1 MSRLDWKTYVSKTL
15 GCWMGKNAGG
25 TLGGPVEGRREILT
39 LDWYP
44 QIQEGGIPND
54 DLEVQ
59 LVWLHALETRGLHL
73 SPEDFA
79 AEWLDHYL
87 PNWDEYG
94 FGKTNVRK
102 GLLPPLSGAFN
113 NKFSTSMGCP
123 IRSEIWACIA
133 PGLPLQAAKLARLDA
148 MVDHTDESIYAEM
161 LFAVIESAAY
171 LEADRDR
178 LMELGLAAIPDDCRT
193 ARAVRVMIDTWNATK
208 NWTASRQAVL
218 DLVGDYA
225 NFTDAPQNIAFTLL
239 GWYSSPTD
247 FGKAICDAV
256 NCGFDTDC
264 TGATLGSIIGIA
276 WGAERLPERWLKP
289 LGDTIAIIE
298 ARTRLCNQQPKTL
311 QELTERTGAVA
322 IAALAQRGYVFGP
335 GREIELVLPTPAE
348 LRQQMQDAGLWNTPR
363 NVVERVFHHGS
374 VRVEYPEGPVLSP
387 GATGRVR
394 IALTNTTERRMEGPL
409 AAAALTPGLGQ
420 VAVVP
425 AGLDLEPGQT
435 ATFEVTASLAADAA
449 PRCHADLAVA
459 VQAEGIAPWTF
470 PVSFVRPM
478 FWEMARM
485 DEAAFVG
492 LTESEP
498 LVAGEL
504 VAVEGNRVPLP
515 EKGMLLGRTR
525 VFNPSAHER
534 PVRLCSPSVHPV
546 RVWFNGARVIDNP
559 GAERIRP
566 SYHSNSPAH
575 YGAGVLKPGWNTI
588 TAAWLRMVKPGES
601 HFFLTD
607 PGGKGWGD
615 LVFQP

>member
-1 MSRLDWKTYVSKTL
+1 MSRLTWDTYVSKTL

-25 TLGGPVEGRREILT
+25 TLGGPMEGRREILD

-44 QIQEGGIPND
+44 VVQEGGIPND

-59 LVWLHALETRGLHL
+59 LVWLHALESRGLHL
-73 SPEDFA
+73 NPEELA

-102 GLLPPLSGAFN
+102 GLLPPMSGAFN
-113 NKFSTSMGCP
+113 NTFSTSMGCP

-133 PGLPLQAAKLARLDA
+133 PGLPVVAASLARIDA

-171 LEADRDR
+171 IEEDRDK

-193 ARAVRVMIDTWNATK
+193 ARAVRVMVDTWNETK
-208 NWTASRQAVL
+208 DWKASRQAVL

-239 GWYSSPTD
+239 GWYSSPED

-276 WGAERLPERWLKP
+276 WGAEKLPERWLEP
-289 LGDTIAIIE
+289 LGNGIAIIE
-298 ARTRLCNQQPKTL
+298 ERTRIQNQPKTL

-322 IAALAQRGYVFGP
+322 MASLAGQGYVFGP
-335 GREIELVLPTPAE
+335 GREIELALPTPAE

-363 NVVERVFHHGS
+363 NVVERRFHHGTLHI
-374 VRVEYPEGPVLSP
+374 EYPNGPLLAP
-387 GATGRVR
+387 GDSSSVEITV
-394 IALTNTTERRMEGPL
+394 TNTTERRMEGPV
-409 AAAALTPGLGQ
+409 AAASLTPGLDE
-420 VAVVP
+420 VAVAP
-425 AGLDLEPGQT
+425 MSIDLEPGESAVLT
-435 ATFEVTASLAADAA
+435 VSATLSAEAG

-459 VQAEGIAPWTF
+459 LQAEGIAPYSFT
-470 PVSFVRPM
+470 VSFVRPM
-478 FWEMARM
+478 YWVMTSESIP
-485 DEAAFVG
+485 AFAG
-492 LTESEP
+492 LIEEP
-498 LVAGEL
+498 VVEGEL
-504 VAVEGNRVPLP
+504 VAVEGNAIPLP
-515 EKGMLLGRTR
+515 ESGVLLGRTR

-534 PVRLCSPSVHPV
+534 PVRICAPSVHSA
-546 RVWFNGARVIDNP
+546 RIWFNGVKAVDSQ

-566 SYHSNSPAH
+566 SYHSNGPTH
-575 YGAGVLKPGWNTI
+575 YGEGVLKPGWNTV
-588 TAAWLRMVKPGES
+588 TAAWLISERDGES
-601 HFFLTD
+601 HFFLTE

-615 LVFQP
+615 LVFQA

>member
-1 MSRLDWKTYVSKTL
+1 MSRLNWDTYVSKTL

-25 TLGGPVEGRREILT
+25 TLGGPVEGRREILS

-44 QIQEGGIPND
+44 VVQVGGIPND

-73 SPEDFA
+73 SAEDFA

-113 NKFSTSMGCP
+113 NKFATSMGCP

-133 PGLPLQAAKLARLDA
+133 PGIPLEAARLARLDA

-171 LEADRDR
+171 LEGDRDK

-193 ARAVRVMIDTWNATK
+193 ARAVRIMIDTWNATK
-208 NWTASRQAVL
+208 DWTASRQAVL

-239 GWYSSPTD
+239 GWYSAPND

-256 NCGFDTDC
+256 NCGYDTDC

-276 WGAERLPERWLKP
+276 WGAERLPERWLEP
-289 LGDTIAIIE
+289 LGNGIAIIE
-298 ARTRLCNQQPKTL
+298 ARTRLYNQQPKTL

-322 IAALAQRGYVFGP
+322 VAALAQRGLVFGP
-335 GREIELVLPTPAE
+335 GREIELELPTPAE
-348 LRQQMQDAGLWNTPR
+348 LRKQMQDAGLWNTAR
-363 NVVERVFHHGS
+363 NVIERQFHHGS
-374 VRVEYPEGPVLSP
+374 ARIEYPQGPVLAA
-387 GATGRVR
+387 GATGKVV
-394 IALTNTTERRMEGPL
+394 IALTNTTERRMEGPV
-409 AAAALTPGLGQ
+409 AAVSVTPGLGN
-420 VAVVP
+420 VTIAP
-425 AGLDLEPGQT
+425 ASIDLEPGQT
-435 ATFEVTASLAADAA
+435 ATLEVTAALAADAA
-449 PRCHADLAVA
+449 PRCHADLVVA
-459 VQAEGIAPWTF
+459 VQAEGIAPWSF

-478 FWEMARM
+478 LWRMASR
-485 DEAAFVG
+485 DAGAFAD
-492 LTESEP
+492 LTEAEP
-498 LVAGEL
+498 AVQGEF
-504 VAVEGNRVPLP
+504 VAVEGNRIPLP
-515 EKGMLLGRTR
+515 GSGTLLGCTR

-534 PVRLCSPSVHPV
+534 PVRICSPSVHPV
-546 RVWFNGARVIDNP
+546 KIWLNGARVVDNP
-559 GAERIRP
+559 GADRIRP
-566 SYHSNSPAH
+566 SYHSNAPAH
-575 YGAGVLKPGWNTI
+575 YGASVLKPGWNTV
-588 TAAWLRMVKPGES
+588 TAAWLRSEKEGES

-615 LVFQP
+615 LAFQA